1 MKQYIVDAFT
11 ERLFEGNPA
20 AICILERWPEDR
32 VMQQIAAENNLSE
45 TAFLV
50 KETENYRIRWF
61 TPRYEIDLCGH
72 ATLASAFVL
81 HHFVEK
87 KTERIKFLSQSG
99 NLEVLCEGE
108 LYTLDF
114 PSRPPRPVPMIPELT
129 AALGAAVQ
137 ELYLSRDL
145 VALLKDEDT
154 VRKLSPDFDR
164 LRKLEAGDGV
174 IVTARGTDCD
184 FVSRS
189 FYPKCGVSED
199 PVTGS
204 AHCNLIPYWA
214 DRLQKR
220 QMSARQLSARGGML
234 YCQSCGE
241 RVKISGKA
249 VLYAIAELCVS
260 L

>member
-1 MKQYIVDAFT
+1 MARHNAGISLDDNGIQNAFCDKT
-11 ERLFEGNPA
+11 SLLTSSPA
-20 AICILERWPEDR
+20 ATLEMCIRDR
-32 VMQQIAAENNLSE
+32 
-45 TAFLV
+45 
-50 KETENYRIRWF
+50 
-61 TPRYEIDLCGH
+61 
-72 ATLASAFVL
+72 
-81 HHFVEK
+81 
-87 KTERIKFLSQSG
+87 
-99 NLEVLCEGE
+99 
-108 LYTLDF
+108 
-114 PSRPPRPVPMIPELT
+114 
-129 AALGAAVQ
+129 
-137 ELYLSRDL
+137 
-145 VALLKDEDT
+145 DEDT